1 MKRTESVGELL
12 LGALGPPLDR
22 RVAARRGGGVH
33 VEGDGGT
40 DAVPVAVALQ
50 HRPIGVVEVVRRV
63 GTPPMDGAGV
73 GAGAG
78 AGVVALAARGFCRRR
93 VPGVIVVARA
103 LATDTGGGSGGALRR
118 QGELRVEETPEPP
131 ARENLRVAV
140 ADPRSGVR
148 VRLDVHRG
156 HELSPRAERHHPE
169 RVHQLVPRHDSREH
183 RLFTSAERI
192 CPCGLGH
199 GRERGVVGGDGG
211 FRDVIG
217 EDT

>member
-1 MKRTESVGELL
+1 MELTESVGELL

-40 DAVPVAVALQ
+40 DAVPVAVGLQ

-63 GTPPMDGAGV
+63 GTRDPIAGV

-78 AGVVALAARGFCRRR
+78 AGVGALAARGFCRRR
-93 VPGVIVVARA
+93 FPGVIVVARA